1 MLSSC
6 SRSTFRKIM
15 MIIIKNMMIM
25 MIIIRNMMIIIEK
38 IMIMMTNLIKNI
50 YD

>member
-15 MIIIKNMMIM
+15 IIIKNMMIM
-25 MIIIRNMMIIIEK
+25 IRNMMIIIEK
-38 IMIMMTNLIKNI
+38 V
-50 YD
+50 

>member
-38 IMIMMTNLIKNI
+38 L
-50 YD
+50 